1 MVLLVGAGLMVRTLV
16 RMQSVPLT
24 FDPARIL
31 TMRVP
36 LAETRYPTPEERGR
50 FLQTLVDR
58 VEPLPGVK
66 AVAVDSGLPFVG
78 ARGTRVTIPGRPPT
92 DQGSLVHE
100 TTASYLAVLR
110 ARLVAGRMLE
120 KADVI
125 ATRHVGVVNRAF
137 AQRFFGNDS
146 PLGQSVRLD
155 YLAMPPVR
163 ATDNAFEIVGIVD
176 DIRNMGVRRDTWP
189 EIYVPF
195 GVNGNFANLIVE
207 GNVPPLQLE
216 RSVRAQVYGLD
227 AEQPVTDVRTLDA
240 LIDEVVFA
248 RPRFS
253 LILLGVF
260 SGVGLLLAVVGVYG
274 IMAYSV
280 ARQRAEIGVRMALG
294 ATRRDVMRLVM
305 GRGLRLIAIGAVVG
319 GVLALWATRFL
330 TTQIWGISARDP
342 LAYLAVAL
350 VLGCAGMLACLLPA
364 LRASHVSPIRA
375 LREEG

>member
-1 MVLLVGAGLMVRTLV
+1 
-16 RMQSVPLT
+16 
-24 FDPARIL
+24 
-31 TMRVP
+31 
-36 LAETRYPTPEERGR
+36 
-50 FLQTLVDR
+50 
-58 VEPLPGVK
+58 
-66 AVAVDSGLPFVG
+66 
-78 ARGTRVTIPGRPPT
+78 
-92 DQGSLVHE
+92 
-100 TTASYLAVLR
+100 
-110 ARLVAGRMLE
+110 
-120 KADVI
+120 
-125 ATRHVGVVNRAF
+125 VN
-137 AQRFFGNDS
+137 S
-146 PLGQSVRLD
+146 
-155 YLAMPPVR
+155 
-163 ATDNAFEIVGIVD
+163 
-176 DIRNMGVRRDTWP
+176 
-189 EIYVPF
+189 
-195 GVNGNFANLIVE
+195 NFANLIVE
-207 GNVPPLQLE
+207 GNVPPMQLE
-216 RSVRAQVYGLD
+216 RSVRAQVYALD

-305 GRGLRLIAIGAVVG
+305 GRGLRLVAIGAVVG

-330 TTQIWGISARDP
+330 STQIWGVSARDP

-350 VLGCAGMLACLLPA
+350 VLGFAGMLACLLPA